1 MPIWGQVLFLLVAS
15 LVVFGVTALATVSF
29 GRRVARRS
37 RLLAILACA
46 ATVPLLIVAVA
57 IILAKT
63 APTGPLSNDGQ
74 VMMNDAP
81 VMVYVALLTMA
92 ALSCVISV
100 PASVLL
106 ILRAA

>member
-15 LVVFGVTALATVSF
+15 LVVFGLTALAIFLF

-46 ATVPLLIVAVA
+46 ATLPLLIVAVA

-63 APTGPLSNDGQ
+63 APTGPPP
-74 VMMNDAP
+74 NDAP
-81 VMVYVALLTMA
+81 AMTYVALLTMA
-92 ALSCVISV
+92 AFSCVISV
-100 PASVLL
+100 PASALL
-106 ILRAA
+106 ILRAD

>member
-15 LVVFGVTALATVSF
+15 LVVFGLTALATFLF

-57 IILAKT
+57 IILAET
-63 APTGPLSNDGQ
+63 APTGPPP
-74 VMMNDAP
+74 NDAP
-81 VMVYVALLTMA
+81 AMMYVALLTMA
-92 ALSCVISV
+92 AFSCVISM
-100 PASVLL
+100 PASALL
-106 ILRAA
+106 ILRAD